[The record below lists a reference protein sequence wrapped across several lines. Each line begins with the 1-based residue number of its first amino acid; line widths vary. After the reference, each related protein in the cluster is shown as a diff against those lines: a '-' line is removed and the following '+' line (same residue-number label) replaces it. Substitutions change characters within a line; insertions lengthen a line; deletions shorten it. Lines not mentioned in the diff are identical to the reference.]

1 MGRKKKA
8 IGLGDTIEAIT
19 EATGIKAAVELFS
32 KATGIDCGCD
42 ARKEKLNN
50 LIPYR
55 RNVNCLKEEEYLF
68 LKVLYDNRVNQLT
81 PKQQHT
87 IKDIYLNVFNA
98 KLDSSNC
105 SSCWRTIMSDLR
117 KVYDTYQLDEI

>member
-1 MGRKKKA
+1 MGRKKKSA
-8 IGLGDTIEAIT
+8 GLGDTIEKIT
-19 EATGIKAAVELFS
+19 EATGIKKVVEIFS
-32 KATGIDCGCD
+32 EVTGIDCKCEE
-42 ARKEKLNN
+42 RKAKLNN

-55 RNVNCLKEEEYLF
+55 RNVNCLKEDEYLF
-68 LKVLYDNRVNQLT
+68 LKVLFDNRVNQLT

-87 IKDIYLNVFNA
+87 IKDIYLNVFKE

-117 KVYDTYQLDEI
+117 KVYDTYEVNE

>member
-1 MGRKKKA
+1 MARGRKPK
-8 IGLGDTIEAIT
+8 GLGDTIEAIT
-19 EATGIKAAVELFS
+19 EVTGIKTVVELFS
-32 KATGIDCGCD
+32 KATGIDCKCEE
-42 ARKEKLNN
+42 RKEKLNN
-50 LIPYR
+50 LISYR
-55 RNVNCLKEEEYLF
+55 RNVNCLKEDEYLF
-68 LKVLYDNRVNQLT
+68 LKVLYDNKVNQLT

-117 KVYDTYQLDEI
+117 KVYDTYEVNE

>member
-8 IGLGDTIEAIT
+8 TGLGDTIEQIT

-32 KATGIDCGCD
+32 KATGIDCGCEE
-42 ARKEKLNN
+42 RKQKLNN
-50 LIPYR
+50 LISYR
-55 RNVNCLKEEEYLF
+55 RNVNCLKEDEYLF

-87 IKDIYLNVFNA
+87 IKDIYFNVFNE

-105 SSCWRTIMSDLR
+105 SSCWRSIMDDLR

>member
-1 MGRKKKA
+1 MAKGRKLK
-8 IGLGDTIEAIT
+8 GLGDTIEVIT
-19 EATGIKAAVELFS
+19 EATGIKAVVELFS
-32 KATGIDCGCD
+32 KATGIDCKCD
-42 ARKEKLNN
+42 ERKAKLNN
-50 LIPYR
+50 LISYK
-55 RNVNCLKEEEYLF
+55 RNVNCLKEDEYLF

-87 IKDIYLNVFNA
+87 IKDIYLNVFKE

-117 KVYDTYQLDEI
+117 KVYDTYEVNE

>member
-8 IGLGDTIEAIT
+8 TGLGDTIEQIT
-19 EATGIKAAVELFS
+19 EAPGVKAVVELFS
-32 KATGIDCGCD
+32 KATGIDCKCD
-42 ARKEKLNN
+42 ERKEKLNN

-105 SSCWRTIMSDLR
+105 SSCWREILGDLR
-117 KVYDTYQLDEI
+117 KVYDTYEVNE